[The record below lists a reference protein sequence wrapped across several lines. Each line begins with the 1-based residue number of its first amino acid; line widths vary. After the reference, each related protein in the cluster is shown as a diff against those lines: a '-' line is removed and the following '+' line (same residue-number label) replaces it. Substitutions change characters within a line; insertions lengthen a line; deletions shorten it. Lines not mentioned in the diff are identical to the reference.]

1 MASYAMT
8 IDERSTQGR
17 ALLTYLG
24 TLDIKLQ
31 PLTRPV
37 TPCQFTRDEMK
48 TMLAESTDEARR
60 GLGTSHEDFKREIA
74 KPTEE
79 QKARLRQ
86 AYRDSQEG
94 SVFSQETA
102 HQMMDEF
109 AQEQYA
115 VAV

>member
-1 MASYAMT
+1 MATYAMT
-8 IDERSTQGR
+8 IDERSAQGK
-17 ALLTYLG
+17 ALLMYLG

-31 PLTRPV
+31 PLKKKMVP
-37 TPCQFTRDEMK
+37 
-48 TMLAESTDEARR
+48 
-60 GLGTSHEDFKREIA
+60 
-74 KPTEE
+74 PTEE

-86 AYRDSQEG
+86 SYLDAQAGRVYA
-94 SVFSQETA
+94 QETA

>member
-1 MASYAMT
+1 MATYAMT

-17 ALLTYLG
+17 ALLSYLG
-24 TLDIKLQ
+24 TLNIKLQ
-31 PLTRPV
+31 PL
-37 TPCQFTRDEMK
+37 K
-48 TMLAESTDEARR
+48 
-60 GLGTSHEDFKREIA
+60 KEIA
-74 KPTEE
+74 QTTEE

-94 SVFSQETA
+94 RVVSQETA
-102 HQMMDEF
+102 HQMIDEF

>member
-1 MASYAMT
+1 MATYAMT
-8 IDERSTQGR
+8 IDELSTQGR

-24 TLDIKLQ
+24 TLNINLQ
-31 PLTRPV
+31 PLKK
-37 TPCQFTRDEMK
+37 EMV
-48 TMLAESTDEARR
+48 L
-60 GLGTSHEDFKREIA
+60 
-74 KPTEE
+74 PTEE

-94 SVFSQETA
+94 RVVSQEAA
-102 HQMMDEF
+102 HQMIDEF

>member
-1 MASYAMT
+1 MATYAMT
-8 IDERSTQGR
+8 IDERSTQGK

-31 PLTRPV
+31 PLEK
-37 TPCQFTRDEMK
+37 EMV
-48 TMLAESTDEARR
+48 R
-60 GLGTSHEDFKREIA
+60 
-74 KPTEE
+74 PTEE

-94 SVFSQETA
+94 RVFSQEAA
-102 HQMMDEF
+102 HQMIDEF

>member
-8 IDERSTQGR
+8 IDERSAQGR

-24 TLDIKLQ
+24 TLNIKLQ
-31 PLTRPV
+31 PL
-37 TPCQFTRDEMK
+37 K
-48 TMLAESTDEARR
+48 K
-60 GLGTSHEDFKREIA
+60 GKNH
-74 KPTEE
+74 PTEE

-94 SVFSQETA
+94 RVVSQETA
-102 HQMMDEF
+102 HQMIDEF
-109 AQEQYA
+109 AQEQLA